1 MKKLIKPQ
9 RLRPGDTAAIV
20 SLSSGML
27 GEPWALHKLDIAR
40 ERLEN
45 DFGLHVKVMPN
56 ALKGIQYLYDHPEA
70 RASDLMEAFR
80 DPEVKAVFCAI
91 GGEDSI
97 RLLPYVDLQV
107 LHDNPKIFT
116 GFSDTTSCHM
126 MMFRAGLMSYYG
138 VSVMTNLSEYVSIND
153 YTLNMIRSTLTEPQ
167 PFLEIPSA
175 PYWYDD
181 EDEKIWW
188 SEENMHRRKAYHPE
202 EVGYE
207 ILQGSGIAE
216 GRLLGGCADVFVSLT
231 GTPLWPSLED
241 WQDAILFLETSEAD
255 MHEVMLRC
263 LLRNLLA
270 QGIFDR
276 IRGVIVGKPARRSR
290 YDAYKAALVDVI
302 GKEAGHPEL
311 PILYNV
317 NFGHADP
324 IGVIPYGALC
334 RIDADQAKLYLL
346 ESATE

>member
-1 MKKLIKPQ
+1 MKYIKPKH
-9 RLRPGDTAAIV
+9 LEKGDTVAIV

-27 GEPWALHKLDIAR
+27 GEPWAIHKLAIAK

-45 DFGLHVKVMPN
+45 DFGLHVRVMPN

-70 RASDLMEAFR
+70 RAQDLMDAFR
-80 DPEVKAVFCAI
+80 DPSIKAVFCAI

-126 MMFRAGLMSYYG
+126 MMHKAGLMSYYG

-153 YTLNMIRSTLTEPQ
+153 YTLHMIRKTLFEPE

-175 PYWYDD
+175 PYYYDD

-188 SEENMHRRKAYHPE
+188 SEENMHIRKAYHPE
-202 EVGYE
+202 ETGYE

-231 GTPLWPSLED
+231 GTPLWPSM
-241 WQDAILFLETSEAD
+241 DAWKGAVLFLETSEED
-255 MHEVMLRC
+255 MDGVMLRC
-263 LLRNLLA
+263 ILRNLMA
-270 QGIFDR
+270 QGIFDV
-276 IRGVIVGKPARRSR
+276 IHGVLVGKPARRSR
-290 YDAYKAALVDVI
+290 HAEYKQALIDVI

-324 IGVIPYGALC
+324 IGVLPYGAMC
-334 RIDADQAKLYLL
+334 RIDADHAKLYLL
-346 ESATE
+346 ETATL